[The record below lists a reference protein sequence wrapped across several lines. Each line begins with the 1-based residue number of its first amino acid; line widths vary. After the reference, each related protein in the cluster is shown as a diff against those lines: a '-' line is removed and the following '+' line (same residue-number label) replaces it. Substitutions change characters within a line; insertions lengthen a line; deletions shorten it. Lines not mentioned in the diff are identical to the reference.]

1 MHREL
6 QAYQHLSTIRSSH
19 IGQRFIRELLDSFEV
34 TQPGGTQH
42 HCLVHTPLHMT
53 LWDIQRLG
61 RKPTGLPED
70 MVKGALRHL
79 LQALDFLHTEANM
92 AHCGTVPVSRAADHQ
107 SC

>member
-1 MHREL
+1 
-6 QAYQHLSTIRSSH
+6 
-19 IGQRFIRELLDSFEV
+19 
-34 TQPGGTQH
+34 
-42 HCLVHTPLHMT
+42 MT